1 MSIDKN
7 TNEGK
12 NYRNN
17 VVKSTSGTSKS
28 RINTGFPE
36 NISVLSPMMKE
47 YVKTKEEYSDCI
59 LFYRLGDFY
68 EMFFDDALT
77 ASKELEIT
85 LTGKDCGLEE
95 RAPMCGVPF
104 HAAETYINRL
114 IEKGYKVA
122 ICEQVEDPKK
132 AKGLVKREV
141 VRIVTPGTTLDAMSL
156 DESKNNYLMSIVSIG
171 DHFGCAIADITTGDC
186 FLTELDKPQKLLDE
200 INKFTPAEIICNDA
214 FLLSGVDVE
223 DLKGRL
229 GICVF
234 ALDPWYFDDQL
245 CQQEHFHV
253 GNLEGL
259 GIGDYDSGI
268 IASGALF
275 LYLKETQKTALSH
288 MASIRPYSAEKYM
301 LIDSSSRRNLELV
314 ETMREK
320 QKRGSLLWVLDKTK
334 TAMGARTLRSY
345 VEQPLIDA
353 EEIEKRLGALEEL
366 NEKPMERDEIREY
379 LNPIYDLERLISR
392 ISYKSANP
400 RDLVSFASSLEMLP
414 YIKQVLAEFKSP
426 LLTKINE
433 DMDPLTDITSLIR
446 NSITDDPPLAQKD
459 GGIIREG
466 YNEDVDKFRRSRT
479 DGKKWLSELEARERE
494 RTGIKSLKIKYNRV
508 FGYSLEVTNTFK
520 DLVPEDYIR
529 KQTLTNAERY
539 ITQELKDLED
549 LILGAEDKLYALEF
563 ELFSD
568 IRDQVG
574 AEVVRIQ
581 RTAKAVAALDVFAS
595 LALVAQRNNFVRP
608 KINETG
614 LIDIRN
620 GRHPVVEQMIEN
632 DMFIP
637 NDTYLDN
644 HKKRISIITGPNM
657 AGKSTYMRQT
667 ALIVLMAQI
676 GSFVPADSAN
686 IGVVDRNIGICD
698 RFFTRVGASDD
709 LASGQSTFMV
719 EMTEVANILRNAT
732 SRSLLIL
739 DEIGRGTSTFDG
751 LSIAWAV
758 IEHISNTKL
767 CGAKTLFAT
776 HYHELT
782 ELEGK
787 LSGVNNYCIAVKE
800 KGDDIVFL
808 RKIVKGGADKS
819 YGIQVAKLA
828 GVPDSVIQRAKELV
842 EELSDADI
850 TAAVKDLTA
859 PKKKQKITY
868 DQLDMAQMSL
878 FDTVQDND
886 IIEEIKNLEIGNLTP
901 MEALNILYN
910 LQNKIKNRW

>member
-1 MSIDKN
+1 MN
-7 TNEGK
+7 TN
-12 NYRNN
+12 
-17 VVKSTSGTSKS
+17 
-28 RINTGFPE
+28 INTE
-36 NISVLSPMMKE
+36 NENTTIDIKKLSPMMAE
-47 YVKTKEEYSDCI
+47 YVKTKQQYKDCI

-68 EMFFDDALT
+68 EMFFEDALT
-77 ASKELEIT
+77 VTKELEIT

-141 VRIVTPGTTLDAMSL
+141 IRVVTPGTTLDAASL
-156 DESKNNYLMSIVSIG
+156 DESKNNYLMSIVSME
-171 DHFGCAIADITTGDC
+171 DHFGCAIADISTGDC
-186 FLTELDKPQKLLDE
+186 FLTEVDKPQKLLDE
-200 INKFTPAEIICNDA
+200 INKFVPAEIICNDA
-214 FLLSGVDVE
+214 FFMSGVDTD
-223 DLKGRL
+223 DLKNRL

-234 ALDPWYFDDQL
+234 PLDAWYFDDSL
-245 CQQEHFHV
+245 CKRTLKEHFHV
-253 GNLEGL
+253 NTLEGL
-259 GIGDYDSGI
+259 GIQDYDIGV

-275 LYLKETQKTALSH
+275 LYLQETQKSALSH
-288 MASIRPYSAEKYM
+288 MAGIRPYAAEKYM

-314 ETMREK
+314 ETLREK
-320 QKRGSLLWVLDKTK
+320 NKRGSLLWVLDKTK

-353 EEIEKRLGALEEL
+353 QEINRRLEALEEL
-366 NEKPMERDEIREY
+366 NKSPMLRDEIREY

-392 ISYKSANP
+392 ISYQSANP
-400 RDLVSFASSLEMLP
+400 RDLIAFASSLEMLP
-414 YIKQVLAEFKSP
+414 HIRQILKDFKTP
-426 LLTKINE
+426 LLTELYE
-433 DMDPLTDITSLIR
+433 DMDPLEDIASLIK
-446 NSITDDPPLAQKD
+446 SAIVDEPPLAQKD

-466 YNEDVDKFRRSRT
+466 YHEDVDKFRRSRT
-479 DGKKWLSELEARERE
+479 DGKKWLTELEVREKE

-508 FGYSLEVTNTFK
+508 FGYSLEVTNSFK
-520 DLVPEDYIR
+520 ELVPENYIR

-549 LILGAEDKLYALEF
+549 LILGAEDKLYALEY
-563 ELFSD
+563 ELFCEV
-568 IRDQVG
+568 RDKVG

-581 RTAKAVAALDVFAS
+581 KTAKAVAALDVFAS
-595 LALVAQRNNFVRP
+595 LALVAQRNNYVRP
-608 KINETG
+608 KINESG
-614 LIDIRN
+614 VLDIKN
-620 GRHPVVEQMIEN
+620 GRHPVVEQMIEH
-632 DMFIP
+632 DMFIA

-644 HKKRISIITGPNM
+644 QKKRVSIITGPNM

-676 GSFVPADSAN
+676 GSFVPADKAN
-686 IGVVDRNIGICD
+686 IGIVDRI
-698 RFFTRVGASDD
+698 FTRVGASDD
-709 LASGQSTFMV
+709 LASGQSTFMI

-751 LSIAWAV
+751 LAIAWAV

-787 LSGVNNYCIAVKE
+787 IPGVNNYCIAVKE

-808 RKIVKGGADKS
+808 RKIVQGGADKS

-850 TAAVKDLTA
+850 TAAVKDLTSA
-859 PKKKQKITY
+859 KKKKPVY
-868 DQLDMAQMSL
+868 DQMDMAQMSL
-878 FDTVQDND
+878 FDTVKDDD
-886 IIEEIKNLEIGNLTP
+886 IIEEIKGLDMGNMTP
-901 MEALNILYN
+901 IEAMNTLYN

>member
-36 NISVLSPMMKE
+36 DISVLSPMMAE
-47 YVKTKEEYSDCI
+47 YVKTKQQYKDCI

-68 EMFFDDALT
+68 EMFFEDALT
-77 ASKELEIT
+77 VTKELEIT

-141 VRIVTPGTTLDAMSL
+141 IRVVTPGTTLDAASL
-156 DESKNNYLMSIVSIG
+156 DESKNNYLMSIVSME
-171 DHFGCAIADITTGDC
+171 DHFGCAIADISTGDC
-186 FLTELDKPQKLLDE
+186 FLTEVDKPQKLLDE
-200 INKFTPAEIICNDA
+200 INKFVPAEIICNDA
-214 FLLSGVDVE
+214 FFMSGVDTD
-223 DLKGRL
+223 DLKNRL

-234 ALDPWYFDDQL
+234 PLDAWYFDDSL
-245 CQQEHFHV
+245 CKRTLKEHFHV
-253 GNLEGL
+253 NTLEGL
-259 GIGDYDSGI
+259 GIQDYDIGV

-275 LYLKETQKTALSH
+275 LYLQETQKSALSH
-288 MASIRPYSAEKYM
+288 MAGIRPYAAEKYM

-314 ETMREK
+314 ETLREK
-320 QKRGSLLWVLDKTK
+320 NKRGSLLWVLDKTK

-353 EEIEKRLGALEEL
+353 QEINRRLEALEEL
-366 NEKPMERDEIREY
+366 NKSPMLRDEIREY

-392 ISYKSANP
+392 ISYQSANP
-400 RDLVSFASSLEMLP
+400 RDLIAFASSLEMLP
-414 YIKQVLAEFKSP
+414 HIRQILKDFKTP
-426 LLTKINE
+426 LLTELYE
-433 DMDPLTDITSLIR
+433 DMDPLEDIASLIK
-446 NSITDDPPLAQKD
+446 SAIVDEPPLAQKD

-466 YNEDVDKFRRSRT
+466 YHEDVDKFRRSRT
-479 DGKKWLSELEARERE
+479 DGKKWLTELEVREKE

-508 FGYSLEVTNTFK
+508 FGYSLEVTNSFK
-520 DLVPEDYIR
+520 ELVPENYIR

-549 LILGAEDKLYALEF
+549 LILGAEDKLYALEY
-563 ELFSD
+563 ELFCEV
-568 IRDQVG
+568 RDKVG

-581 RTAKAVAALDVFAS
+581 KTAKAVAALDVFAS
-595 LALVAQRNNFVRP
+595 LALVAQRNNYVRP
-608 KINETG
+608 KINESG
-614 LIDIRN
+614 VLDIKN
-620 GRHPVVEQMIEN
+620 GRHPVVEQMIEH
-632 DMFIP
+632 DMFIA

-644 HKKRISIITGPNM
+644 QKKRVSIITGPNM

-676 GSFVPADSAN
+676 GSFVPADKAN
-686 IGVVDRNIGICD
+686 IGIVDRI
-698 RFFTRVGASDD
+698 FTRVGASDD
-709 LASGQSTFMV
+709 LASGQSTFMI

-751 LSIAWAV
+751 LAIAWAV
-758 IEHISNTKL
+758 IEHISDTKL

-787 LSGVNNYCIAVKE
+787 ISGVNNYCIAVKE

-828 GVPDSVIQRAKELV
+828 GVPDSVICRAKELV

-850 TAAVKDLTA
+850 TAAVKDLTSSS
-859 PKKKQKITY
+859 KKKQKIVY
-868 DQLDMAQMSL
+868 DQVDMAQMSL

-886 IIEEIKNLEIGNLTP
+886 IVEEIRNLDMSHLTP
-901 MEALNILYN
+901 MEAMNILYN
-910 LQNKIKNRW
+910 LQNKIQNRW